1 MYTLHRP
8 LVVGPRTITELDL
21 TAPTA
26 EQLADLSA
34 HLPDDQFAAALA
46 ALSLVTGVPAIHLE
60 QLSAR
65 DFWLLS
71 QIVAN
76 SFTEATLA

>member
-1 MYTLHRP
+1 MFALHRP
-8 LVVGPRTITELDL
+8 LHVGPRTITQLDL
-21 TAPTA
+21 TAPSA
-26 EQLADLSA
+26 DQLADLAA

-71 QIVAN
+71 QIVAT
-76 SFTEATLA
+76 SFTEAGLG